1 MITWITALC
10 NSVKLYAM
18 SFKASQDKWVI
29 VESSGKMWSTGEG
42 NGKPLQ
48 HSCLENPM
56 NKYDPT
62 LHISRTL
69 CFVSFIHF
77 FHHSG
82 SWYTVVS
89 RYDLKKLIVG
99 TSLVVQWL
107 RVCLPMQGSPT
118 ESLVR
123 GDTICHSTTNPV
135 CCNYI

>member
-1 MITWITALC
+1 MVHWRGEWQTTSAL
-10 NSVKLYAM
+10 LPWEPHE
-18 SFKASQDKWVI
+18 QI
-29 VESSGKMWSTGEG
+29 WS
-42 NGKPLQ
+42 NIAHL
-48 HSCLENPM
+48 SNLVFC
-56 NKYDPT
+56 
-62 LHISRTL
+62 
-69 CFVSFIHF
+69 FIHSF
-77 FHHSG
+77 FPPFTKPFSKHFLSTYSVPSIISG

-135 CCNYI
+135 CCNYIWGIWQ